1 MFNRI
6 LLAADASDNALR
18 AVDYVIRLGE
28 ELRTLHAIDLHLL
41 NVQRPVTGDVSAFVA
56 KEALRDYHHDRGMK
70 ALERARARLDERGVA
85 YTFHLLVGP
94 PWQMITEYAREK
106 ACDHIVLGRRGLG
119 SFTGGLLGSV
129 AQKTLQLAEQPVV
142 LVK

>member
-6 LLAADASDNALR
+6 LLAADASDNAMR
-18 AVDYVIRLGE
+18 AVDYVVALAE
-28 ELRTLHAIDLHLL
+28 QLRPLEIDLHLL
-41 NVQRPVTGDVSAFVA
+41 NVQRPLTGDVGTFVP
-56 KEALRDYHHDRGMK
+56 KEQLRDYHHERGLK
-70 ALERARARLDERGVA
+70 ALERARARLDERKVP

-94 PWQMITEYAREK
+94 PWQMISEYAKEK
-106 ACDHIVLGRRGLG
+106 RCDHIVMGRRGLG

-129 AQKTLQLAEQPVV
+129 AQKTLQLAEVPVV